1 MFLWFLHSLC
11 LRGRDSS
18 KLKAK
23 DDACIECCVQPR
35 IALLIQTDRTKL
47 DMKQQLLY
55 DRLIFFFAW
64 ESIQHG
70 QPNFYSI
77 NWWYFKFTHT
87 ISCFNL
93 SVHRINCNI
102 YIHFAEK
109 HSIYPIPF
117 LFDDGTF
124 KSRFQYHSWPI
135 PVNWINRRDYLR
147 THLSSSKEIFRQCGS
162 KRHCAWKAKM
172 FTLPSL
178 DYIVSLKHQ
187 Q

>member
-1 MFLWFLHSLC
+1 MLC
-11 LRGRDSS
+11 TTTYR
-18 KLKAK
+18 
-23 DDACIECCVQPR
+23 VVN
-35 IALLIQTDRTKL
+35 TDRSHKTRYEAATTL
-47 DMKQQLLY
+47 CTN
-55 DRLIFFFAW
+55 DRLIYFFAW

-93 SVHRINCNI
+93 SVHRIDCNI
-102 YIHFAEK
+102 YILFAEK

-172 FTLPSL
+172 FTLPSW
-178 DYIVSLKHQ
+178 DYIFSLKDQ